1 MSEENTKPVLVRM
14 PPSPT
19 GGLHLGT
26 ARTALFNWLFAKK
39 HGGEIIFRWE
49 DTDLNRSKP
58 EHETSI
64 LEGLKWLGMDFEKE
78 AKAFYRQ
85 TDCAEM
91 HQKYLKQLWEEGKV
105 FPCFTTQDE
114 LQTLRDNAA
123 KSRENFVFWSPF
135 RDLPRA
141 EAEEKMNNKE
151 AFVWRLKVEKNKWVG
166 FKDLIRK
173 KVAVNTD
180 TLGDFAI
187 ARSDNSV
194 LYYLANVID
203 DWKQGVTHVI
213 RGEDHISN
221 TPKQILLYEALGAE
235 MPKFGHIPLVLDK
248 NKKKLSKRN
257 VDPEIC
263 VLIPDFQKD
272 GFIPEGVIN
281 GLVFLG
287 WHPKTTEE
295 VFSMADLEKIF
306 DLKNVN
312 AGAAQYDFG
321 KMQWFNA
328 HWMRKVEIEKLQ
340 QYFAGFSGETIELK
354 YLDLA
359 REKARNLV
367 ELAEELKY
375 LIGDLGFDANLFVHE
390 KMGLDIEHG
399 KKACE
404 IIHNLLADLDE
415 SEFNRGKIREI
426 CVAKIA
432 ELEWK
437 NGPFMWPFRV
447 ALSNQSGSAGP
458 FEIAEVIGK
467 DEALKRLKRSFS

>member
-1 MSEENTKPVLVRM
+1 MNTENTKPVLVRM

-39 HGGEIIFRWE
+39 NDGEIIFRWE
-49 DTDLNRSKP
+49 DTDLERSKK
-58 EHETSI
+58 EHEIAI

-85 TDCAEM
+85 TECADL
-91 HQKYLKQLWEEGKV
+91 HQKYLAKLWAEGKI
-105 FPCFTTQDE
+105 FPCFTTPEE
-114 LQTLRDNAA
+114 LQDLREKAA

-135 RDLPRA
+135 RDLPRQ
-141 EAEEKMNNKE
+141 EAEEKMKTE
-151 AFVWRLKVEKNKWVG
+151 PFVWRLKVEKNRWIT

-173 KVAVNTD
+173 KVSVNTD

-203 DWKQGVTHVI
+203 DWTQGVTHVI

-263 VLIPDFQKD
+263 VLIPDFQKQ

-295 VFSMADLEKIF
+295 IFSLADLEKIF
-306 DLKNVN
+306 ELKNVN
-312 AGAAQYDFG
+312 PAAAQYDFE
-321 KMQWFNA
+321 KMKWFNA
-328 HWMRKVEIEKLQ
+328 HWMRKVDINKLQ
-340 QYFAGFSGETIELK
+340 KYFADFSGQEVGLK
-354 YLDLA
+354 YLELA
-359 REKARNLV
+359 REKARNLI
-367 ELAEELKY
+367 ELQDELRY
-375 LIGDLGFDANLFVHE
+375 LTSNPGFDKSLFVHE
-390 KMGLDIEHG
+390 KMGLDIEQG
-399 KKACE
+399 QKTCE
-404 IIHNLLADLDE
+404 IIYNLLSDLDE
-415 SEFNRGKIREI
+415 SEFNREKIREI
-426 CVAKIA
+426 SVAKIA
-432 ELEWK
+432 ELGWK

-447 ALSNQSGSAGP
+447 ALSNRRGSAGP

-467 DEALKRLKRSFS
+467 TETLKRLKRSFN

>member
-1 MSEENTKPVLVRM
+1 MNTENTKPVLVRM

-39 HGGEIIFRWE
+39 NDGEIIFRWE
-49 DTDLNRSKP
+49 DTDLERSKK
-58 EHETSI
+58 EHEIAI

-85 TDCAEM
+85 TECADL
-91 HQKYLKQLWEEGKV
+91 HQKYLAKLWAEGKI
-105 FPCFTTQDE
+105 FPCFTTPEE
-114 LQTLRDNAA
+114 LQDLREKAA

-135 RDLPRA
+135 RDLPRQ
-141 EAEEKMNNKE
+141 EAEEKMKTE
-151 AFVWRLKVEKNKWVG
+151 PFVWRLKVEKNRWIT

-173 KVAVNTD
+173 KVSVNTD

-203 DWKQGVTHVI
+203 DWTQGVTHVI

-263 VLIPDFQKD
+263 VLIPDFQKQ

-295 VFSMADLEKIF
+295 IFSLADLEKIF
-306 DLKNVN
+306 ELKNVN
-312 AGAAQYDFG
+312 PAAAQYDFE
-321 KMQWFNA
+321 KMKWFNA
-328 HWMRKVEIEKLQ
+328 HWMRKVDINKLQ
-340 QYFAGFSGETIELK
+340 KYFADFSGQEVGLK
-354 YLDLA
+354 YLELA
-359 REKARNLV
+359 REKARNLI
-367 ELAEELKY
+367 ELQDELRY
-375 LIGDLGFDANLFVHE
+375 LTSDPGFDKSLFIHE
-390 KMGLDIEHG
+390 KMGLDIEQG
-399 KKACE
+399 QKTCE
-404 IIHNLLADLDE
+404 IIYNLLSDLDE
-415 SEFNRGKIREI
+415 SEFNREKIREI
-426 CVAKIA
+426 SVAKIA
-432 ELEWK
+432 ELGWK

-447 ALSNQSGSAGP
+447 ALSNRRGSAGP

-467 DEALKRLKRSFS
+467 TETLKRLKRSFN

>member
-1 MSEENTKPVLVRM
+1 MTEETSNKPILVRM

-39 HGGEIIFRWE
+39 NKGDIIFRWE
-49 DTDLNRSKP
+49 DTDLERSKK
-58 EHETSI
+58 EHEVSI

-78 AKAFYRQ
+78 SKAFYRQ
-85 TDCAEM
+85 TECADKHRE
-91 HQKYLKQLWEEGKV
+91 YLLQLWEEGKV
-105 FPCFTTQDE
+105 FPCFTTQEE
-114 LQTLRDNAA
+114 LQTLREKAA

-135 RDLPRA
+135 RDLDRK
-141 EAEEKMNNKE
+141 EAEKRMQTEP
-151 AFVWRLKVEKNKWVG
+151 FVWRLKVEKNRWIT

-180 TLGDFAI
+180 TLGDFAV

-203 DWKQGVTHVI
+203 DWTQGVTHVI

-221 TPKQILLYEALGAE
+221 TPKQILLYEALGADL
-235 MPKFGHIPLVLDK
+235 PQFAHIPLVLDK

-257 VDPEIC
+257 VDPEVC
-263 VLIPDFQKD
+263 VLIPDFQKA

-295 VFSMADLEKIF
+295 IFSLADLEKIF
-306 DLKNVN
+306 ELKNVN
-312 AGAAQYDFG
+312 SGAAQYDFE
-321 KMQWFNA
+321 KMKWFNA

-340 QYFAGFSGETIELK
+340 QYFANFSGKTIDLK
-354 YLDLA
+354 YLKLA
-359 REKARNLV
+359 REKAKNLI
-367 ELAEELKY
+367 ELEDELKY
-375 LIGDLGFDANLFVHE
+375 LLTDPGFDENLFIHE
-390 KMGLDIEHG
+390 KMGLTIEHG
-399 KKACE
+399 KKACK

-415 SEFNRGKIREI
+415 SNFNREKIREI

-432 ELEWK
+432 ELGWK

-447 ALSNQSGSAGP
+447 ALSNRTGSAGP

-467 DEALKRLKRSFS
+467 EETLKRLKRSFK